1 MPMTKKEFKEIL
13 YLDHLINSKI
23 RLLEDLRHS
32 RLQVKSLQFKT
43 DVVKESHV
51 KNHQEDIIIRIIDLE
66 KEITKDID
74 KLIDEKKRAKSV
86 IDRLDGPYKLVMS
99 MRYLECMKWE
109 EIAYR
114 LDYSIQAVY
123 KIHGQALKRV
133 E

>member
-1 MPMTKKEFKEIL
+1 MTKKEFKEIL

-23 RLLEDLRHS
+23 RLLENLRHS

-51 KNHQEDIIIRIIDLE
+51 KNHQEDIIIKIIDLE

-74 KLIDEKKRAKSV
+74 KFINEKKRAKSV
-86 IDRLDGPYKLVMS
+86 IDTLDGPYKLVMS

>member
-1 MPMTKKEFKEIL
+1 MTKKEFKEIL

-23 RLLEDLRHS
+23 RLLENLRHS

-74 KLIDEKKRAKSV
+74 RLINEKKRAKSV

>member
-1 MPMTKKEFKEIL
+1 MTKKEFKEIL

>member
-1 MPMTKKEFKEIL
+1 MTKKEFKEIL

-23 RLLEDLRHS
+23 RLLENLRHS

-74 KLIDEKKRAKSV
+74 KLINEKKIAKSV

>member
-1 MPMTKKEFKEIL
+1 MTKKEFREII

-23 RLLEDLRHS
+23 RLLDNLKFN
-32 RLQVKSLQFKT
+32 RLQVKSMQLKT
-43 DVVKESHV
+43 DVVQVSKQGN
-51 KNHQEDIIIRIIDLE
+51 KQEDLIIRILDLE

-74 KLIDEKKRAKSV
+74 NLICEKKKAKTV
-86 IDRLDGPYKLVMS
+86 IDKLDGPYKVIMS

>member
-1 MPMTKKEFKEIL
+1 MTKKEFKEIL

-23 RLLEDLRHS
+23 RLLENLRHS